1 MSDEETGKIGFYI
14 CHCGTNIAGTVD
26 VEEVTRYIADL
37 PGVDVARNYEFM
49 CSEPGQMLIGDDIR
63 EEGIDRVVVAA
74 CSQMMHEITFRAAVE
89 RSGVNPYLFQMV
101 NVREHCAWIH
111 SDAGAATAKAQAL
124 CRAAVER
131 VAEQEPLFGS
141 TAPVNPDTMIVGAG
155 IAGIQAAL
163 DLAESG
169 NQVYLLER
177 DSTIGGNMARFDKT
191 FPTLDCSSCILTP
204 KMVSVA
210 QKENVHILSM
220 SDLEEVSGF
229 AGNFRVKIRK
239 GARYVTDACTS
250 CQDCIAVCPVE
261 VPSTFDMGLSTRT
274 AIHKSFPQAVPNSF
288 LIEKDERPPC
298 WAACPIGQEAAGY
311 VTLIAD
317 GRFAEAARLIRQSNP
332 LPVVCGRVCY
342 HPCEEECNRGSVEEP
357 IAIQNLKRFA
367 LDWEQ
372 QNNGELVPP
381 EPAERRDEKVA
392 IVGSGPGG
400 LACAHNL
407 ALRGYRSTVFE
418 REDVVGGMLSL
429 GIPSYR
435 LPQEHLR
442 RDIDYI
448 ERMGVE
454 FRTGVEFGTDVTFDG
469 LRKDGYE
476 AFFIATGAHRG
487 IPMGIPGEDLDG
499 VVDAVGYLREKAL
512 GGKQKVGKKVAVI
525 GGGNCGIDVARTVL
539 REGAEEVTIVYRRTR
554 VEMPCEEHEA
564 IDAEAEGI
572 RILFLKAPVEV
583 LGSKNKVTG
592 LRCVEMELGEP
603 DDTGR
608 ARPVPVEGS
617 EHDMEFDMILAA
629 IGQRTDLA
637 YLEADDG
644 LGAMS
649 LSPWQTVDADAET
662 FATSIEG
669 VFAGGD
675 VVSGPATVVAA
686 MGAGKRA
693 AEAIDKYLRGEPLED
708 FTTHMVPAEIPHV
721 DGRPH
726 RYAARYEDTPRAP
739 RVEMPKLPAADR
751 AATWDEVDLGFSEEQ
766 ARVEAAR
773 CLHCGICVD
782 CYECVDACK
791 PGAVDLSMK
800 DEYLHL
806 DVGQILVSTGYK
818 QFDPSV
824 IGQYGYGTLEGVITG
839 LEFERMLNSTGPTD
853 GKVLV
858 NGKAPRSVAIVHCVG
873 SRDENYRKHCSRV
886 CCMYALKFGHLV
898 RERTDA
904 EVYQFYIDMRAAGK
918 GYDEFYTRIM
928 DEGVTMVRGKVAEV
942 AAAPEGSPGRLVV
955 KAEDT
960 LLGVRREVPADL
972 VILCPAME
980 AAEGTEQLR
989 QLLHISA
996 SGDGFLLERHP
1007 KLDPVGTANEGIYI
1021 AGCAQG
1027 PKDIPD
1033 TVAQASAAA
1042 SKMLGLIARGEMI
1055 IDPIKAEVQPEL
1067 CGGCRVCNAL
1077 CPYNAIEWVAD
1088 EKVARIVEALCKG
1101 CGTCVAACPASAITG
1116 SGFTDEQIYAEI
1128 GGLLSV

>member
-74 CSQMMHEITFRAAVE
+74 CSPMMHEITFRAAVE

-418 REDVVGGMLSL
+418 RG
-429 GIPSYR
+429 
-435 LPQEHLR
+435 
-442 RDIDYI
+442 
-448 ERMGVE
+448 
-454 FRTGVEFGTDVTFDG
+454 F
-469 LRKDGYE
+469 
-476 AFFIATGAHRG
+476 
-487 IPMGIPGEDLDG
+487 
-499 VVDAVGYLREKAL
+499 
-512 GGKQKVGKKVAVI
+512 
-525 GGGNCGIDVARTVL
+525 
-539 REGAEEVTIVYRRTR
+539 
-554 VEMPCEEHEA
+554 
-564 IDAEAEGI
+564 
-572 RILFLKAPVEV
+572 
-583 LGSKNKVTG
+583 
-592 LRCVEMELGEP
+592 
-603 DDTGR
+603 
-608 ARPVPVEGS
+608 
-617 EHDMEFDMILAA
+617 
-629 IGQRTDLA
+629 
-637 YLEADDG
+637 
-644 LGAMS
+644 
-649 LSPWQTVDADAET
+649 
-662 FATSIEG
+662 
-669 VFAGGD
+669 
-675 VVSGPATVVAA
+675 
-686 MGAGKRA
+686 
-693 AEAIDKYLRGEPLED
+693 
-708 FTTHMVPAEIPHV
+708 
-721 DGRPH
+721 
-726 RYAARYEDTPRAP
+726 
-739 RVEMPKLPAADR
+739 PK
-751 AATWDEVDLGFSEEQ
+751 
-766 ARVEAAR
+766 
-773 CLHCGICVD
+773 
-782 CYECVDACK
+782 
-791 PGAVDLSMK
+791 
-800 DEYLHL
+800 
-806 DVGQILVSTGYK
+806 ST
-818 QFDPSV
+818 
-824 IGQYGYGTLEGVITG
+824 
-839 LEFERMLNSTGPTD
+839 
-853 GKVLV
+853 
-858 NGKAPRSVAIVHCVG
+858 
-873 SRDENYRKHCSRV
+873 
-886 CCMYALKFGHLV
+886 
-898 RERTDA
+898 
-904 EVYQFYIDMRAAGK
+904 
-918 GYDEFYTRIM
+918 
-928 DEGVTMVRGKVAEV
+928 
-942 AAAPEGSPGRLVV
+942 
-955 KAEDT
+955 
-960 LLGVRREVPADL
+960 
-972 VILCPAME
+972 
-980 AAEGTEQLR
+980 
-989 QLLHISA
+989 
-996 SGDGFLLERHP
+996 
-1007 KLDPVGTANEGIYI
+1007 
-1021 AGCAQG
+1021 
-1027 PKDIPD
+1027 
-1033 TVAQASAAA
+1033 
-1042 SKMLGLIARGEMI
+1042 
-1055 IDPIKAEVQPEL
+1055 
-1067 CGGCRVCNAL
+1067 CGGTSTTSS
-1077 CPYNAIEWVAD
+1077 EWVSSSA
-1088 EKVARIVEALCKG
+1088 
-1101 CGTCVAACPASAITG
+1101 PASSSA
-1116 SGFTDEQIYAEI
+1116 QM
-1128 GGLLSV
+1128 

>member
-1 MSDEETGKIGFYI
+1 
-14 CHCGTNIAGTVD
+14 
-26 VEEVTRYIADL
+26 
-37 PGVDVARNYEFM
+37 
-49 CSEPGQMLIGDDIR
+49 
-63 EEGIDRVVVAA
+63 
-74 CSQMMHEITFRAAVE
+74 
-89 RSGVNPYLFQMV
+89 
-101 NVREHCAWIH
+101 
-111 SDAGAATAKAQAL
+111 
-124 CRAAVER
+124 
-131 VAEQEPLFGS
+131 
-141 TAPVNPDTMIVGAG
+141 PDTRIIGAG

-163 DLAESG
+163 DVAESG
-169 NQVYLLER
+169 NQVYLVER

-210 QKENVHILSM
+210 QTENIQILTM
-220 SDLEEVSGF
+220 SDLGEVSGF
-229 AGNFRVKIRK
+229 AGNYRVNVRK

-250 CQDCIAVCPVE
+250 CQDCIAVCPVQM
-261 VPSTFDMGLSTRT
+261 PNPFDMGLSTRT

-311 VTLIAD
+311 VALIAD

-342 HPCEEECNRGSVEEP
+342 HPCEEECNRGSVEAP
-357 IAIQNLKRFA
+357 IAIQHLKRFA

-372 QNNGELVPP
+372 QYNGELVPP
-381 EPAERRDEKVA
+381 EPAEWHDEKVA
-392 IVGSGPGG
+392 IVGSGPAG

-418 REDVVGGMLSL
+418 REGIVGGMLAL

-435 LPQEHLR
+435 LPREHLQ
-442 RDIDYI
+442 RDLDYI

-454 FRTGVEFGTDVTFDG
+454 FRTGVDFGTDVTIDQ
-469 LRKDGYE
+469 LRNDGYG

-487 IPMGIPGEDLDG
+487 IPMGIPGEDLEG
-499 VVDAVGYLREKAL
+499 VVDAVGFLRARAL
-512 GGKQKVGKKVAVI
+512 GARQKVGAKVAVI

-539 REGAEEVTIVYRRTR
+539 REGAKEVTVIYRRTR

-583 LGSKNKVTG
+583 LGPQGKVTG

-617 EHDMEFDMILAA
+617 EHDLEFDMILAA
-629 IGQRTDLA
+629 IGQQADLA
-637 YLEADDG
+637 YVETDKG
-644 LGAMS
+644 LDAMS
-649 LSPWQTVDADAET
+649 LSPWETLDVDAET
-662 FATSIEG
+662 FATNIDG

-675 VVSGPATVVAA
+675 AVSGPATVVAA
-686 MGAGKRA
+686 MGSGKRA
-693 AEAIDKYLRGEPLED
+693 AEAIDKHLRGMPLGD
-708 FTTHMVPAEIPHV
+708 FETHMVPAVIPHV
-721 DGRPH
+721 EGRPH
-726 RYAARYEDTPRAP
+726 RYARRYAEMEKVPRT
-739 RVEMPKLPAADR
+739 EMPKLASADR
-751 AATWDEVDLGFSEEQ
+751 TASWDEVELGFTEEQ
-766 ARVEAAR
+766 AIAEAKR

-791 PGAVDLSMK
+791 PGAVDHSMK
-800 DEYLHL
+800 DEYLNL

-824 IGQYGYGTLEGVITG
+824 IPQYGYGKLDGVITG
-839 LEFERMLNSTGPTD
+839 LEFERLLNSTGPTD
-853 GKVLV
+853 GKVLI
-858 NGKAPRSVAIVHCVG
+858 NGEAPRSVAIVHCVG
-873 SRDENYRKHCSRV
+873 SRDANYRKHCSRV

-928 DEGVTMVRGKVAEV
+928 EEGVTMVRGKVSEV
-942 AAAPEGSPGRLVV
+942 AAAPEGAPGRLIV

-980 AAEGTEQLR
+980 AAEGSEELR
-989 QLLHISA
+989 QLLHLSA

-1042 SKMLGLIARGEMI
+1042 SKMLGLISRGELL
-1055 IDPIKAEVQPEL
+1055 IDPIKAQVQEEL
-1067 CGGCRVCNAL
+1067 CGGCRVCNAI
-1077 CPYNAIEWVAD
+1077 CPYNAIEWKAD
-1088 EKVARIVEALCKG
+1088 EKVAHVVDALCKG
-1101 CGTCVAACPASAITG
+1101 CGTCVAACPASAIVG
-1116 SGFTDEQIYAEI
+1116 SGFTDRQIYAEI